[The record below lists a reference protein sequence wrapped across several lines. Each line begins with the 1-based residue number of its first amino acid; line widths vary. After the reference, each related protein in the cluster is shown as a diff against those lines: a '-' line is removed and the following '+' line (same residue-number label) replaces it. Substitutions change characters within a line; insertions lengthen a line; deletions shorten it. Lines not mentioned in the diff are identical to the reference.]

1 MHVQQIRERF
11 LQYFERHGH
20 TVVRSASLIPERD
33 PTLFFT
39 NAGMVQFKN
48 VFTGQERRPYARAT
62 SVQKCM
68 RVSGK
73 HNDLENVGHTP
84 RHHTFFEML
93 GNFSFGDYFKR
104 EAIDFAW
111 EFLVDELGLDRSR
124 LLATVYRDDD
134 EAFVLWQR
142 YLPAHRIGRCG
153 REDNYWSMGD
163 VGPNGPCAEIHWDLG
178 EHFTPDNEPD
188 PWGFG
193 HDAGRYMEIWN
204 LVFMQYFTDE
214 AGVTTPLPDPCV
226 DTGMGLERLAVVM
239 QGADSNYGTDELA
252 HLMNHAAD
260 IAGLTD
266 ARDAE
271 QEVGLRVLA
280 DHGRAAA
287 FLLADGVMPSNVDR
301 GYVLRRVMRRAIRH
315 GVKLGIDRPFLHEVA
330 AETARTMAPAYP
342 ELAQWS
348 EKIERFTL
356 AEEETFRR
364 TMHRGLERLDA
375 AFADV
380 QAAGTGILPGEV
392 VFVLHSQDG
401 FPPDLT
407 AVIAAERGLAIDE
420 AGYRAAMEQHRALS
434 SGDTGHGG
442 AAPGTGTGLAGIDS
456 AFTGY
461 EHTAAD
467 AVVRAV
473 RRGDD
478 DEVAVVLDA
487 TPFYAERGGQTG
499 DTGRLEADGAVV
511 TVTDTVLEGE
521 TIVHQGRI
529 EGGPLAEGDAVRAV
543 VHESRRDAIR
553 RNHTATHLLHA
564 ALRAQLGEHVAQQGS
579 LVAPD
584 RLRFDFSHVARTTTE
599 ELTALEEAVNAE
611 VRRNGPVTTEVT
623 SYDDAVSRGA
633 MALFGE
639 KYGDDV
645 RMVEIPGTSVELCGG
660 THCARTG
667 DIGLFKILSEG
678 SVAQGVR
685 RIEAVTGEGAVQHL
699 HGLEAERRAMAA
711 TLKAQVHELPERVE
725 RVVAERKELQRQV
738 DELKAKLASGGGQA
752 DLSPQDVD
760 GVAVIAAEVEA
771 DAKVMRD
778 QADKLL
784 DSLGSGV
791 VVLGSRDER
800 SARLVVKV
808 SKDLAGTIHAGKLV
822 GQLAADVGGKGGGRP
837 DMAQAGG
844 KSPEGL
850 PTAIDRV
857 AELIRS
863 R

>member
-1 MHVQQIRERF
+1 
-11 LQYFERHGH
+11 
-20 TVVRSASLIPERD
+20 
-33 PTLFFT
+33 
-39 NAGMVQFKN
+39 
-48 VFTGQERRPYARAT
+48 
-62 SVQKCM
+62 
-68 RVSGK
+68 
-73 HNDLENVGHTP
+73 
-84 RHHTFFEML
+84 
-93 GNFSFGDYFKR
+93 
-104 EAIDFAW
+104 
-111 EFLVDELGLDRSR
+111 
-124 LLATVYRDDD
+124 
-134 EAFVLWQR
+134 
-142 YLPAHRIGRCG
+142 
-153 REDNYWSMGD
+153 
-163 VGPNGPCAEIHWDLG
+163 
-178 EHFTPDNEPD
+178 
-188 PWGFG
+188 
-193 HDAGRYMEIWN
+193 
-204 LVFMQYFTDE
+204 
-214 AGVTTPLPDPCV
+214 
-226 DTGMGLERLAVVM
+226 
-239 QGADSNYGTDELA
+239 
-252 HLMNHAAD
+252 
-260 IAGLTD
+260 
-266 ARDAE
+266 
-271 QEVGLRVLA
+271 
-280 DHGRAAA
+280 
-287 FLLADGVMPSNVDR
+287 
-301 GYVLRRVMRRAIRH
+301 
-315 GVKLGIDRPFLHEVA
+315 
-330 AETARTMAPAYP
+330 
-342 ELAQWS
+342 
-348 EKIERFTL
+348 
-356 AEEETFRR
+356 
-364 TMHRGLERLDA
+364 
-375 AFADV
+375 
-380 QAAGTGILPGEV
+380 
-392 VFVLHSQDG
+392 
-401 FPPDLT
+401 
-407 AVIAAERGLAIDE
+407 
-420 AGYRAAMEQHRALS
+420 
-434 SGDTGHGG
+434 
-442 AAPGTGTGLAGIDS
+442 
-456 AFTGY
+456 
-461 EHTAAD
+461 
-467 AVVRAV
+467 
-473 RRGDD
+473 
-478 DEVAVVLDA
+478 
-487 TPFYAERGGQTG
+487 
-499 DTGRLEADGAVV
+499 
-511 TVTDTVLEGE
+511 
-521 TIVHQGRI
+521 
-529 EGGPLAEGDAVRAV
+529 LAEGDAVRAV